1 MANLLGLNNH
11 LTINKLIKQ
20 LSLSV
25 VNIFDIKMKFIRKS
39 KVIIWYNLISFYKGG
54 DKVVQALR
62 QDEYSEPI
70 NYLDR
75 VHSDSRGW
83 ITKAEMNCGYKQWHY
98 RYNELLEQ
106 DFNQENVYISLNT
119 FYSTFR
125 RLEYLKELKAQFI
138 DLDIYKTKFS
148 KEQIIM
154 HLEADYFNKS
164 IPRPNLIIDSGRG
177 LYLIWLLNSVP
188 SKALPLWKAIEEYL
202 YSVLKPFGADRQ
214 ALDPTRVLRVPG
226 SINSKSNT
234 TVKVIEQY
242 DYIYDLREIQK
253 EFLPELEE
261 RKANKKGRPSKTV
274 FIHRE
279 RSLYYA
285 RIQDIIKL
293 CELREYDLK
302 GHREL
307 ILFLYRYYLC
317 YFLEDTKKALEDV
330 LELNREFV
338 YPLSET
344 EVVRATRS
352 AERVYLSKDKDYKYK
367 NETLIELLLITE
379 LEETYMTTIISK
391 KEYKRRDREYQKNK
405 YKEKLKSEGKMSKK
419 EELEQTRA
427 KIKSLREQGFKNK
440 EIMQMLGIT
449 STTTFERHITYMKK
463 NGLLK

>member
-1 MANLLGLNNH
+1 MGQV
-11 LTINKLIKQ
+11 LIKE
-20 LSLSV
+20 
-25 VNIFDIKMKFIRKS
+25 K
-39 KVIIWYNLISFYKGG
+39 
-54 DKVVQALR
+54 
-62 QDEYSEPI
+62 YSEQI
-70 NYLDR
+70 NYLDIL
-75 VHSDSRGW
+75 HSDSKGW
-83 ITKAEMNCGYKQWHY
+83 ITKAEINCGYKQWHY

-106 DFNQENVYISLNT
+106 DFNQENVYISINT

-138 DLDIYKTKFS
+138 DLDIYKTGFT

-214 ALDPTRVLRVPG
+214 ALDPTRILRVPG
-226 SINSKSNT
+226 SINSKSRT
-234 TVKVIEQY
+234 TVKIIDQY

-261 RKANKKGRPSKTV
+261 RKAKKKGRPSKTV

-344 EVVRATRS
+344 EVIRATRS
-352 AERVYLSKDKDYKYK
+352 AEKVYLSKDKDYKYK
-367 NETLIELLLITE
+367 NETLIELLAITE
-379 LEETYMTTIISK
+379 LEETHMTTIISD
-391 KEYKRRDREYQKNK
+391 KEYKRRKNIRNK
-405 YKEKLKSEGKMSKK
+405 KAYGEKLRADGKVSEKDKIA
-419 EELEQTRA
+419 ERRA
-427 KIKSLREQGFKNK
+427 KIKDLLAEGLKRKDICLQLDISIKTYKRDISFLKEQGL
-440 EIMQMLGIT
+440 I
-449 STTTFERHITYMKK
+449 
-463 NGLLK
+463 

>member
-1 MANLLGLNNH
+1 MG
-11 LTINKLIKQ
+11 Q
-20 LSLSV
+20 V
-25 VNIFDIKMKFIRKS
+25 
-39 KVIIWYNLISFYKGG
+39 
-54 DKVVQALR
+54 LR
-62 QDEYSEPI
+62 QEEYSEQI
-70 NYLDR
+70 NYLDIL
-75 VHSDSRGW
+75 HSDSKGW
-83 ITKAEMNCGYKQWHY
+83 ITKAEINCGYKQWHY

-106 DFNQENVYISLNT
+106 DFNQENVYISINT

-125 RLEYLKELKAQFI
+125 RLEYIKELKAQFI
-138 DLDIYKTKFS
+138 DLDIYKTGFT

-214 ALDPTRVLRVPG
+214 ALDPTRILRVPG
-226 SINSKSNT
+226 SINSKSKT

-242 DYIYDLREIQK
+242 DYIYDLREIQN
-253 EFLPELEE
+253 EYLPELEE
-261 RKANKKGRPSKTV
+261 RKAKKKGRPSKTV

-317 YFLEDTKKALEDV
+317 YFLEDTQKALGDV
-330 LELNREFV
+330 LELNREFI

-344 EVVRATRS
+344 EVIRATRS
-352 AERVYLSKDKDYKYK
+352 AEKVYLSKNKDYKYK
-367 NETLIELLLITE
+367 NETLIELLVITE
-379 LEETYMTTIISK
+379 LEETYMSTIISK
-391 KEYKRRDREYQKNK
+391 REFKRRKNLRDREYQKNK
-405 YKEKLKSEGKMSKK
+405 YQEK
-419 EELEQTRA
+419 
-427 KIKSLREQGFKNK
+427 
-440 EIMQMLGIT
+440 
-449 STTTFERHITYMKK
+449 
-463 NGLLK
+463 